1 MSTKKQL
8 ISTIQK
14 KVELKQFFLMLNHPQ
29 ILNNVCSSLPSRP
42 KTVHVGKN
50 MFISNQLLS
59 KFEYFKKL
67 NLKLISLEYTEFF
80 PFYNQLEKETDKKS
94 KSLNSMSN
102 SASNLIILVG
112 YKQHTFLKDQ
122 VPFLSS
128 DRILSQF
135 FSGFSDFK
143 KFYFLLKKLANS

>member
-14 KVELKQFFLMLNHPQ
+14 KVELKQFFLMLNDTQ
-29 ILNNVCSSLPSRP
+29 LLTNVCSNLPSRP

-50 MFISNQLLS
+50 MFTSNQLLS
-59 KFEYFKKL
+59 NFASFKKL
-67 NLKLISLEYTEFF
+67 NLKLISLEHTEFF
-80 PFYNQLEKETDKKS
+80 PFLNQLEKVSDK

-102 SASNLIILVG
+102 SASNLIIMVG

-122 VPFLSS
+122 VSSLSP
-128 DRILSQF
+128 DLLVSQF
-135 FSGFSDFK
+135 FSGFSDYK
-143 KFYFLLKKLANS
+143 KFYFLLNKLANS